1 MAIETTEDGPIR
13 TLRMARPEKKN
24 ALTGAMY
31 AALVEGL
38 RAAAADASVRVGL
51 IAGGADFCA
60 GNGIADFAQVG
71 DAAGD
76 GPSPAFAFLEALVAF
91 PKPLVMAV
99 RGNAV
104 GIGTTMLLHA
114 DAVVVGEAARL
125 MLPFARL
132 GVVPEGGS
140 SLLLARRVGEARARW
155 WLLSGEAFSGAEA
168 AAAGLAM
175 RAAPDAEVEEAALAM
190 ARQLAA
196 LPPGAAAESKRL
208 LLAPHAEALKAAME
222 AERESFS
229 ARLRTEEAQAA
240 FAAFLSR
247 R

>member
-1 MAIETTEDGPIR
+1 MSIEITDDGTIR
-13 TLRMARPEKKN
+13 ALRMARPEKKN

-31 AALVEGL
+31 RALGEGL
-38 RAAAADASVRVGL
+38 RAAAGDASVHVAM
-51 IAGGADFCA
+51 ISGGADFCA
-60 GNGIADFAQVG
+60 GNDIADLAR
-71 DAAGD
+71 AGD
-76 GPSPAFAFLEALVAF
+76 GPPPAFDFLEALAAF

-114 DAVVVGEAARL
+114 DAVVVSEAARL

-155 WLLSGEAFSGAEA
+155 WLLSGEAFSGTEAAASGLATRAVADAEVEA
-168 AAAGLAM
+168 AAA
-175 RAAPDAEVEEAALAM
+175 AM

-208 LLAPHAEALKAAME
+208 LHAPHAQALRAAIA

-229 ARLRTEEAQAA
+229 ARLQTGEAQAA
-240 FAAFLSR
+240 LAVFLSR